1 MGVIGI
7 NDIRNGMAV
16 EMNNRLYWVIKAEH
30 VKPGK
35 GTAFCRTRL
44 KDVES
49 GKVVMETFKTSDK
62 LNEVRLETKQ
72 CQYLYSDEHNAH
84 FMNMDSYEQVALAE
98 DTLEEE
104 KKFLIPDMMVELLM
118 HEERTVGIKLPNFVE
133 LRIVETEPAVR
144 GDTVSGA
151 TKVAKLETGYT
162 ITIPLFI
169 SQDEVVR
176 IDTRTGEYLERVK

>member
-16 EMNNRLYWVIKAEH
+16 EMNGRLYWVIKAEH

-62 LNEVRLETKQ
+62 LNEVRLETRQ

-84 FMNMDSYEQVALAE
+84 FMIMDSYEQLAIAE

-104 KKFLIPDMMVELLM
+104 KHFLKPDMMVELLM
-118 HEERTVGIKLPNFVE
+118 HEERPVGIKLPNFVE
-133 LRIVETEPAVR
+133 LEIVETEPAVR

-151 TKVAKLETGYT
+151 TKVAKLETGHT
-162 ITIPLFI
+162 ITVPLFI
-169 SQDEVVR
+169 NQHEVVR
-176 IDTRTGEYLERVK
+176 IDTRTGDYMERVK